1 MNKYWAFIFLFTLTC
16 VFSHAQS
23 QIVGVWYNTVK
34 TGKVEISKVNNQ
46 YFGKIIWLKEP
57 LSEKTG
63 KQKVDE
69 YNPDKNL
76 TKNPII
82 GLEVLKGFEFDGN
95 NVYKNGT
102 IYDPENGKTYKCKIT
117 QVDENNL
124 DLRGYI
130 GVPALGRTEK
140 WTRTAK

>member
-1 MNKYWAFIFLFTLTC
+1 MTKKLYSILLFLTVFTIC
-16 VFSHAQS
+16 NAQN

-34 TGKVEISKVNNQ
+34 TGKVEIFKINNQ

-63 KQKVDE
+63 KPKVDE

-82 GLEVLKGFEFDGN
+82 GLEVLKAFEYEGN
-95 NVYKNGT
+95 NVFKNGT

-117 QVDENNL
+117 QIDENNL

-140 WTRTAK
+140 WTRATK